1 MWNYLLWDHDG
12 VLVDTEKGFFV
23 ATRDSLSALGVDM
36 DQATYLRL
44 MAEGRPYWDL
54 ARQHGLP
61 EAAIVA
67 ARAERDR
74 QYQQFLATEPLEIKG
89 VSDVLRELHRA
100 YRMAIV
106 STSRRDDFAL
116 IHRARHIRQFFKF
129 VITIEDCERSKPAP
143 DPYETA
149 LRRFNAHP
157 REAIAIEDSSR
168 GLASA
173 LAAGLQCLIIRN
185 AFTEAQD
192 FTGAR
197 RILRSIRDLPDALAS

>member
-1 MWNYLLWDHDG
+1 MWTYLLWNHDG
-12 VLVDTEKGFFV
+12 VLVDTEKWFFV
-23 ATRDSLSALGVDM
+23 ATRDSLSTLGVEM

-61 EAAIVA
+61 ETAIVE

-74 QYQQFLATEPLEIKG
+74 QYQQFLATEPLEIDG
-89 VSDVLRELHRA
+89 VADVLSELHRA

-116 IHRARHIRQFFKF
+116 IHRARHIRPFFEF
-129 VITIEDCERSKPAP
+129 VITIEDCERAKPAP

-173 LAAGLQCLIIRN
+173 LAAGLPCMIIQN

-197 RILRSIRDLPDALAS
+197 RILRSIRELPDALAR